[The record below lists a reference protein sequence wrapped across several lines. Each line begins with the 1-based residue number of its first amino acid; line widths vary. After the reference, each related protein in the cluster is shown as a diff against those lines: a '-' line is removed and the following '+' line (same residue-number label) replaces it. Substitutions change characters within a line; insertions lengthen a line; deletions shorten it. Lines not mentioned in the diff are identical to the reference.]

1 MPELRPI
8 CASPPSVA
16 QYTLSRTVM
25 RFHHSRAVRG
35 NVRCRGVTA
44 FELLL
49 TLGLIAILFA
59 LAAPSFTRGARNSR
73 VLATAQ
79 ELLHGLHVARSQAM
93 LANRP
98 ATLCLSND
106 GATCMT
112 NGRAAA
118 RGWIVFLV
126 DSMPQS
132 ATRAATPVLRRF
144 QADDL
149 AFYGSR
155 SAVTFWPV
163 SRAGTTDTLVVC
175 DPQRLAAG
183 RAVVVS
189 QTGRPRMAAADD
201 ARVRSTCLG

>member
-1 MPELRPI
+1 
-8 CASPPSVA
+8 
-16 QYTLSRTVM
+16 M
-25 RFHHSRAVRG
+25 RFRDSSEVRG
-35 NVRCRGVTA
+35 NVCCRGVTA

-73 VLATAQ
+73 VLATAH
-79 ELLHGLHVARSQAM
+79 ELLHGLHFARSQAM

-106 GATCMT
+106 GARCTT
-112 NGRAAA
+112 DRRAAA

-132 ATRAATPVLRRF
+132 TTRAATPVLREF

-149 AFYGSR
+149 AFFGSR

-175 DPQRLAAG
+175 DPQHLAAG
-183 RAVVVS
+183 RAIIVS

-201 ARVRSTCLG
+201 SRARSTCRG